1 MPVLEWTAFISLSK
15 NKIASDLL
23 KPNKSIQIHSVL
35 FVLGSEESLLP
46 SWVHTAIYFMRTF
59 YIREKKGDVEGG
71 DNYVNSEA
79 ALFRKELRVPFSIIS
94 TIFKLLTGLRWCLLW
109 IKAGHGQSWV
119 KSCQE
124 GFESRTIFYV
134 QMLYFYLNFLSL
146 LTTIM
151 RLNLDG

>member
-23 KPNKSIQIHSVL
+23 RPNKSIQIHSVL
-35 FVLGSEESLLP
+35 FVLGSEESLP
-46 SWVHTAIYFMRTF
+46 PRWVHTAIYFMRTF

-79 ALFRKELRVPFSIIS
+79 ALFRKELRVPSSIIS
-94 TIFKLLTGLRWCLLW
+94 TVFKLLTGLRCCLLW

-119 KSCQE
+119 EILPRKVLKAE
-124 GFESRTIFYV
+124 
-134 QMLYFYLNFLSL
+134 LYFMFKCYIFILIFSPFWL
-146 LTTIM
+146 L
-151 RLNLDG
+151 LWD